1 MLSAK
6 SRILTPT
13 TLNLVKRCLPKP
25 MPHFQKPTV
34 EDFKTEEEFQ
44 VINYSGPPIHK
55 NSYLE
60 SVGEGDLVYWRVTV
74 LLHKVK
80 RSQKDI
86 KLPIGSHQSG
96 VTFFDQI

>member
-25 MPHFQKPTV
+25 MPHIQKPTV

-44 VINYSGPPIHK
+44 VINYIGPPGSLY
-55 NSYLE
+55 SY
-60 SVGEGDLVYWRVTV
+60 
-74 LLHKVK
+74 VK
-80 RSQKDI
+80 SNAPQKDI
-86 KLPIGSHQSG
+86 KSPIGANQSG
-96 VTFFDQI
+96 SVIAYDQKRGA